1 MICASDDRALD
12 DAIDL
17 YATWRRLGLS
27 HCEMMAAAD
36 RPFRADM
43 GGDDVIVEL
52 YQAWHTLTRT

>member
-1 MICASDDRALD
+1 MTCAQDDRALD

-36 RPFRADM
+36 RPFRVGM
-43 GGDDVIVEL
+43 GGDDIVTEL
-52 YQAWHTLTRT
+52 CHAWHTLKR